1 MPGNAASKASKAKKK
16 PPRPGSSHVK
26 GPDGL
31 NDRQRL
37 FCAEY
42 LIDLNATA
50 AAIRAGYSA
59 RSARSIAQELMVKPE
74 AIAKVQALMKERAE
88 RTQVTGDR
96 VIHET
101 ARLAFADLRK
111 LFDERGALLHV
122 HDWPDDIA
130 AAIASVEVE
139 ELFNGVGENRVHV
152 GYTKKV
158 KTWDKPKALE
168 MLGRHLKLWVD
179 RQEHTGPNGGPIQVE
194 NTGLDLSTLND
205 DELADLER
213 ITKAAHDRRA
223 GS

>member
-1 MPGNAASKASKAKKK
+1 MPGNAASKASKLKKK

-42 LIDLNATA
+42 LIDLNASA

-74 AIAKVQALMKERAE
+74 AIAVVQALMKERAE

-96 VIHET
+96 VIHEV
-101 ARLAFADLRK
+101 ARLAFADLRT
-111 LFDERGALLHV
+111 LFDARGILLPV
-122 HDWPDDIA
+122 ADWPDDIA
-130 AAIASVEVE
+130 RAVASIEVDE
-139 ELFNGVGENRVHV
+139 IFEGVGENRVHV

-158 KTWDKPKALE
+158 KTWDKPKSLE
-168 MLGRHLKLWVD
+168 MLGRHLKLWVE
-179 RQEHTGPNGGPIQVE
+179 RHEHSGPNGGPIPVE
-194 NTGLDLSTLND
+194 NTGLDLSTLTD
-205 DELADLER
+205 AELADLER

-223 GS
+223 GG